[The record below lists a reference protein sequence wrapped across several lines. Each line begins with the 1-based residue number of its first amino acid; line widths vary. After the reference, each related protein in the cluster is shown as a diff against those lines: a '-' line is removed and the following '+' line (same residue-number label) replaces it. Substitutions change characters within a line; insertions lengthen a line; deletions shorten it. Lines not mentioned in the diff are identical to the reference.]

1 MEHGE
6 ARPPTFHIP
15 SSLFEPVVSS
25 MTRTRAL
32 RTLENFYRRL
42 GFHRIAGVDEVGR
55 GCLAGPVMA
64 AAVVL
69 DPARHIPALSDSK
82 QVGAAERDQLAVA
95 ITGRAAAWAVGLAE
109 ADEIDRLNI
118 HRASL
123 TAMRRAVLSLD
134 PLPDLVLV
142 DAFRIPDLWM
152 AQCGVVH
159 GDARCAAIAAAS
171 IVAKVTRDR
180 RMLDLH
186 RVDPRYGFDRHKGY
200 ATADHLAALAR
211 FGYSAVHRRSFR
223 PPSLFDTLTLDRTP
237 ADPDEP
243 DADVVGSS

>member
-1 MEHGE
+1 
-6 ARPPTFHIP
+6 
-15 SSLFEPVVSS
+15 
-25 MTRTRAL
+25 MTRTRAT
-32 RTLENFYRRL
+32 RTLENALRRL

-69 DPARHIPALSDSK
+69 HPDRHIPALSDSK
-82 QVGAAERDQLAVA
+82 QIGAPERERLCAEIVA
-95 ITGRAAAWAVGLAE
+95 RGDGWAVGVAE
-109 ADEIDRLNI
+109 PDEIDRINI

-123 TAMRRAVLSLD
+123 TAMRRAVLALV

-152 AQCGVVH
+152 PQCGVLH

-180 RMLDLH
+180 RMFELH
-186 RVDPRYGFDRHKGY
+186 EADPRYGLDRHKGY
-200 ATADHLAALAR
+200 ATAEHLAAVAR
-211 FGYSAVHRRSFR
+211 FGYSPIHRRSFR
-223 PPSLFDTLTLDRTP
+223 PPSLFDTLAVEEPGTP
-237 ADPDEP
+237 GRP
-243 DADVVGSS
+243 DAGAGDLR